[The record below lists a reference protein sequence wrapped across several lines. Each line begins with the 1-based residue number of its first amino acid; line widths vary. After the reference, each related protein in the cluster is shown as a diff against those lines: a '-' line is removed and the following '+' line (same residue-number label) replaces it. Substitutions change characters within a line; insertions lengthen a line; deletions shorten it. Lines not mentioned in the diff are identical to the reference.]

1 MRNFYPYIKREYL
14 PSYDPSAD
22 YETNSNSYMNYLGKL
37 NKIIDEFV
45 KQLELMAKRD
55 IQVIDTNTIDLT
67 KIGQWVTE
75 LKELEKEDSVIK
87 LQADVLLSKTTEPIS
102 IKSLANFVGDVQT
115 LTNAIKAKS
124 DGLFAKDFESV
135 LKQLDTK
142 LNDLIK
148 RIDDLDPEGAD
159 INIPIHAQQI
169 SNSVPKPY
177 KNLDTVISSI
187 DATKFNMAFITDLH
201 LYPSNESLMYHDNFR
216 VLEQFKKL
224 ALKSDVAIHCGDNVD
239 SHSGAVAKD
248 NDAMS
253 PSEVKLATTANMKRF
268 ARTVNTYPEVPTLI
282 VNGNHDRGGIPY
294 ATNKNHD
301 LSMVLSK
308 KEIAEIT
315 GQPLYGGTLFPDK
328 KIGIFKIHS
337 DDFSEQQANGYFL
350 ETDNQVGYE
359 AGLIS
364 AAQFNSLASFMNTLP
379 DGYHLLIVGHIIIDK
394 DHTGNGTVFNELL
407 NAYLKGENYTIP
419 ANSLVGLENQSHAEI
434 KFINKN
440 NQTKPFIG
448 YLAGHYH
455 AETDFS
461 KNTDRD
467 FNMACLLNGFPSKDQ
482 QGTELEGTFYNI
494 EIDTVAKTLKCRG
507 IGRATDFINWTY

>member
-1 MRNFYPYIKREYL
+1 
-14 PSYDPSAD
+14 
-22 YETNSNSYMNYLGKL
+22 
-37 NKIIDEFV
+37 
-45 KQLELMAKRD
+45 
-55 IQVIDTNTIDLT
+55 
-67 KIGQWVTE
+67 
-75 LKELEKEDSVIK
+75 
-87 LQADVLLSKTTEPIS
+87 
-102 IKSLANFVGDVQT
+102 
-115 LTNAIKAKS
+115 
-124 DGLFAKDFESV
+124 
-135 LKQLDTK
+135 
-142 LNDLIK
+142 
-148 RIDDLDPEGAD
+148 
-159 INIPIHAQQI
+159 
-169 SNSVPKPY
+169 
-177 KNLDTVISSI
+177 
-187 DATKFNMAFITDLH
+187 
-201 LYPSNESLMYHDNFR
+201 
-216 VLEQFKKL
+216 
-224 ALKSDVAIHCGDNVD
+224 
-239 SHSGAVAKD
+239 
-248 NDAMS
+248 
-253 PSEVKLATTANMKRF
+253 
-268 ARTVNTYPEVPTLI
+268 
-282 VNGNHDRGGIPY
+282 
-294 ATNKNHD
+294 
-301 LSMVLSK
+301 MVLSK

-419 ANSLVGLENQSHAEI
+419 ANSLVGIENKSHAEI

-455 AETDFS
+455 AETDFP

-467 FNMACLLNGFPSKDQ
+467 FNMACLLNGFPSKEQ